1 MRKLLQSK
9 LAVTVLALV
18 AIVMIG
24 RPFWQRPATAF
35 ARAAADPADE
45 MSPPDEEAPLALA
58 ADAGTPAPLPSSWS
72 ISEVARLASEPSRDP
87 FLRGFVPPDDSLAQV
102 VIAVVLPTLQAI
114 SRQGDRTY
122 AVIDRRLVA
131 EGGSVSG
138 FVVTAILAHEVLV
151 RRDGGKE
158 DFRLSLYPAKALATS
173 ESELRPK
180 ADSADT
186 SRADAARAGRPPA
199 IASAPSA
206 PLRP

>member
-24 RPFWQRPATAF
+24 RPFWQRPATAT
-35 ARAAADPADE
+35 ARAAADPVDE

-114 SRQGDRTY
+114 SRQGDRTF
-122 AVIDRRLVA
+122 AVLDRQLVA
-131 EGGSVSG
+131 EGGGVGG
-138 FVVTAILAHEVLV
+138 FVVVTILAQEVVV
-151 RRDGGKE
+151 RREGEKE
-158 DFRLSLYPAKALATS
+158 VFRLSLYPAKALATS
-173 ESELRPK
+173 KSELRPK

-186 SRADAARAGRPPA
+186 SSVRAARAGRPPA